1 LARAKVGAGARRPQA
16 ASAREIFLLNLL
28 PISGV
33 LLCDRNQTKPIQ
45 LIKTT
50 MNPTKLTLATL
61 AAAFSF
67 AVAARAD
74 DATLPPAS
82 SKTGV
87 TYATDIKP
95 IFDANC
101 VKCHSGDK
109 PKAHLHLDTLDGIL
123 KGNKWGP
130 VLKAGDGANSLLVKA
145 VAHQLKD
152 PDGWMPPM
160 PNKAGAKT
168 LTPEQIGLVI
178 AWINQGAK

>member
-1 LARAKVGAGARRPQA
+1 M
-16 ASAREIFLLNLL
+16 I
-28 PISGV
+28 
-33 LLCDRNQTKPIQ
+33 
-45 LIKTT
+45 
-50 MNPTKLTLATL
+50 MNPTKLTLAAL
-61 AAAFSF
+61 VAAFSF
-67 AVAARAD
+67 VVAVSAQDAATPA
-74 DATLPPAS
+74 APLPPAS
-82 SKTGV
+82 TKTGL

-109 PKAHLHLDTLDGIL
+109 PKAHLHLDTLEGIL

-130 VLKAGDGANSLLVKA
+130 AVKAGDAANSIVVKA
-145 VAHQLKD
+145 AAHQLKD
-152 PDGWMPPM
+152 KDGWMPPM

>member
-1 LARAKVGAGARRPQA
+1 
-16 ASAREIFLLNLL
+16 
-28 PISGV
+28 
-33 LLCDRNQTKPIQ
+33 
-45 LIKTT
+45 
-50 MNPTKLTLATL
+50 MNPTKITLAAL

-67 AVAARAD
+67 SVSAD
-74 DATLPPAS
+74 AQDATPPAPPAAPLPPAS
-82 SKTGV
+82 TKTGV

-109 PKAHLHLDTLDGIL
+109 PKAHLSLDTLDGIL

-130 VLKAGDGANSLLVKA
+130 VLKTGDGKDSLIVKA
-145 VAHQLKD
+145 VGHQTKD
-152 PDGWMPPM
+152 PKGWMPPM
-160 PNKAGAKT
+160 PNHAGAKT